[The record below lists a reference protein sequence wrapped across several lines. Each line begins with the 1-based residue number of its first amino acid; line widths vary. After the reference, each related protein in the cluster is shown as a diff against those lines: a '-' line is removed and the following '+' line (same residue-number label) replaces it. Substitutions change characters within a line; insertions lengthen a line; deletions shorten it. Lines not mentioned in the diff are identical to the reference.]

1 MLSEVRSGVGR
12 DFRIDDIVVSSVT
25 CLRMNEIYANLIFT
39 RDMYWLLHTFLFLSR
54 YVMFNILHLIFAC
67 AGASLLFAP
76 FIDIHLR
83 AVYTNQYIKVNIVYV
98 HRDF

>member
-1 MLSEVRSGVGR
+1 
-12 DFRIDDIVVSSVT
+12 
-25 CLRMNEIYANLIFT
+25 
-39 RDMYWLLHTFLFLSR
+39 
-54 YVMFNILHLIFAC
+54 MFNILHLIFAC